1 MVKNLPAMRETQL
14 RPLGGKDPLEK
25 GMLPTP
31 LFLPGDFH
39 GWGTWLLINL
49 WGHREHLTLSLL
61 LFMGF
66 PGGASG
72 KEPACQCRRHM
83 RLRFNPGLG
92 RSPGGGHGNPLQCS
106 CLENPMDGGTW
117 QATVHG
123 VTKSRTQL
131 KRLSRH
137 ARPYNPRVTKQCMLI
152 YVLCSCF
159 HSTGSSK
166 LL

>member
-1 MVKNLPAMRETQL
+1 MGKTPWRKEWY
-14 RPLGGKDPLEK
+14 PLLYSCLEIF
-25 GMLPTP
+25 M
-31 LFLPGDFH
+31 DR
-39 GWGTWLLINL
+39 GTWLLINL
-49 WGHREHLTLSLL
+49 WGHREPLTLSLL

-83 RLRFNPGLG
+83 RLRFNPGSG

-137 ARPYNPRVTKQCMLI
+137 ARPYNPRVTIQHMFI
-152 YVLCSCF
+152 YVLCSCLR
-159 HSTGSSK
+159 STGSSK